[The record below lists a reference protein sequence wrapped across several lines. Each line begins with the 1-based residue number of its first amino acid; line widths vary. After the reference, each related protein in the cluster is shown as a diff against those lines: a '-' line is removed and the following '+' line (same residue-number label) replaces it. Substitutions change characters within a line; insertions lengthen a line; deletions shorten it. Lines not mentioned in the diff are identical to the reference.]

1 MTKISQFPDDSEI
14 TVDDKLVGTD
24 AENSLE
30 TKNFTFADVISFL
43 QLNLLIMNTP
53 SFTGVNEYADNA
65 AAITAGLSTGKV
77 YRTGDVLKIVH

>member
-1 MTKISQFPDDSEI
+1 MTKISQLPDDSEI

-53 SFTGVNEYADNA
+53 SFTGVNEYADNQA
-65 AAITAGLSTGKV
+65 AVTAGLSVGKV

>member
-1 MTKISQFPDDSEI
+1 MTKISQFPDDSQI

-43 QLNLLIMNTP
+43 QQNLLLLNTP
-53 SFTGVNEYADNA
+53 SFTGVSEYADNA
-65 AAITAGLSTGKV
+65 AAVAAGLTVGKV
-77 YRTGDVLKIVH
+77 YRTGDVLKIVR